1 MTPIQFIFIVLAA
14 FTLGAAVMVVTSRNL
29 VHSALWLIVTLFGVA
44 CFFVVL
50 NAGFLAIAQVVIY
63 IGAIS
68 ILLIFAIMLTRR
80 VAQDSGPQINSNWIW
95 GALVSIL
102 LFGGLVWINSLWP
115 GFRSPLPELTPGL
128 DTLRL
133 LGQALV
139 SPNAYAIPFEIA
151 SVLLLAAL
159 IGSIIVAWDKRLR

>member
-1 MTPIQFIFIVLAA
+1 
-14 FTLGAAVMVVTSRNL
+14 
-29 VHSALWLIVTLFGVA
+29 LIVTLFGVA

-63 IGAIS
+63 IGAIA

-80 VAQDSGPQINSNWIW
+80 VAQDSGPQINANWIW
-95 GALVSIL
+95 AALIAVM
-102 LFGGLVWINSLWP
+102 LFGGLVWTNSLWP
-115 GFRSPLPELTPGL
+115 GFRSPLPLLPARI
-128 DTLRL
+128 DTLRM
-133 LGQALV
+133 LGEALV

-159 IGSIIVAWDKRLR
+159 IGSIIVASDKRLR